1 MAISVKKVLNALGAL
16 AVVAAIVA
24 FAYLK
29 WWNVFGQEK
38 LGGECSN
45 RGGCRSFWCLKHE
58 LAGSAEQP
66 SSGYCTAKCE
76 VDSDCNKDMKCVVP
90 TAAALDDLSKYMRP
104 SKLCE
109 RVRAGGS

>member
-1 MAISVKKVLNALGAL
+1 MAISVKKVLNVLGTI
-16 AVVAAIVA
+16 AVVLGIAA

-38 LGGECSN
+38 LGGDCHS
-45 RGGCRSFWCLKHE
+45 RAGCRSFWCLKHE
-58 LAGSAEQP
+58 LAGSTEQK
-66 SSGYCTAKCE
+66 SSGYCTDKCE
-76 VDSDCNKDMKCVVP
+76 TDSDCNKDMKCVVP
-90 TAAALDDLSKYMRP
+90 TAQALDDLAKLGRP